1 MAESVTFDHSIY
13 SPDSISAAVEAYA
26 GLLSVTLADDEGATT
41 ARFDELDPD
50 EGEMLVDAFCNHV
63 LYESIQ
69 RNRIN
74 EANA

>member
-26 GLLSVTLADDEGATT
+26 ELLTVTLADADGATT
-41 ARFDELDPD
+41 ANFNDLDPED
-50 EGEMLVDAFCNHV
+50 GEMLVDAFCNHV

-69 RNRIN
+69 RNRNN

>member
-1 MAESVTFDHSIY
+1 M
-13 SPDSISAAVEAYA
+13 EAYA
-26 GLLSVTLADDEGATT
+26 GLLSVTLADAEGATT